1 MVLLQLGLSTTDPVV
16 HLPTL
21 QMHLAPLL
29 TSLSNGVG
37 SVILVPLVKVLFPL
51 LPHLPS
57 ITDTASA
64 LAGLLACTNAFTYLL
79 TPSTMCALLML
90 TLEAELSSFLPN
102 AGAPPL
108 HPAHDWA

>member
-1 MVLLQLGLSTTDPVV
+1 
-16 HLPTL
+16 
-21 QMHLAPLL
+21 MHLAPL
-29 TSLSNGVG
+29 TSSSNGVG
-37 SVILVPLVKVLFPL
+37 SVILAPLVKVLFPL

-64 LAGLLACTNAFTYLL
+64 LTGLLARTNAFTYLL